1 MKKLTLLAIIVIALT
16 SNSFAQISAG
26 GGITYGSEQ
35 KTIGFNLRGQYN
47 VWENVDVVGG
57 LTFYLPKKTSETVPF
72 LGTIKTKTSM
82 WSFDVDGHYN
92 FELMDKLTAYPIAGL
107 NISGVS
113 VDINGTKASDTEV
126 GFNIGAGASYEVTD
140 KLAGFFEFK
149 YTLGNYD
156 QAVLGIGVLYGF

>member
-1 MKKLTLLAIIVIALT
+1 MKKITLLAVIT
-16 SNSFAQISAG
+16 VVFTMNSFAQIKAG

-57 LTFYLPKKTSETVPF
+57 LTFYLPHKEKQTLLFTTVDSKTT
-72 LGTIKTKTSM
+72 M
-82 WSFDVDGHYN
+82 WSLDIDGHYN
-92 FELMDKLTAYPIAGL
+92 FDLIDKLKAYPLAGL

-113 VDINGTKASDTEV
+113 VEVNGSKASDTEV
-126 GFNIGAGASYEVTD
+126 GFNIGAGAAYEVSD
-140 KLAGFFEFK
+140 NLAGFFELK

-156 QAVLGIGVLYGF
+156 QAVIGIGVLYSF

>member
-1 MKKLTLLAIIVIALT
+1 MKKITLLSVVIIALAC
-16 SNSFAQISAG
+16 NSFAQINAG

-47 VWENVDVVGG
+47 VWENVDVAGG
-57 LTFYLPKKTSETVPF
+57 FTFYLPYNEKQSVLFITVDSKTT
-72 LGTIKTKTSM
+72 M

-92 FELMDKLTAYPIAGL
+92 FDLMDKLTAYPLAGL

-113 VDINGTKASDTEV
+113 IEVNGSKAKDTEV
-126 GFNIGAGASYEVTD
+126 GFNIGAGAAYEITD
-140 KLAGFFEFK
+140 KLAGFFELK

-156 QAVLGIGVLYGF
+156 QAVIGIGVLYSL